1 MQTIREAQP
10 QLDQRLGYNTL
21 DLSSRLVHHVSK
33 EPVPKATDGFTFNF
47 APGTSATQILQGSHP
62 CIRVIIVCPN
72 SQYSQ
77 VNSKSIFLGIGGT
90 VQALLQAIEYPPGS
104 SDTIEIDDVSK
115 LWFLGQN
122 TTDIVMGRVES

>member
-1 MQTIREAQP
+1 
-10 QLDQRLGYNTL
+10 
-21 DLSSRLVHHVSK
+21 
-33 EPVPKATDGFTFNF
+33 
-47 APGTSATQILQGSHP
+47 
-62 CIRVIIVCPN
+62 
-72 SQYSQ
+72 